1 MIRNLRKKF
10 IIVAM
15 SSTLVV
21 LVAIMTGLNGLN
33 YYRMLK
39 QADEMT
45 EMIANNNGSFK
56 SEPPQKPEDNE
67 DSNQAQD
74 NSYQNNKDLE
84 KAGTNGVSEDKAP
97 DNKFKPKGMSP
108 ETPYETRYFSVS
120 LDSDGNCESANLE
133 SIAAISEDEAISYAK
148 KTYSGK
154 TTGFINIYRY
164 RVTKTD
170 DGNLIVFID
179 CRKNI
184 SDFKNT
190 LLISVS
196 VSFLGFLAVFILVLL
211 FSKIVFKPVA
221 ESYEKQKQFITDAGH
236 EIKTPL
242 TIIDANT
249 EVLEME
255 TGENQWTKS
264 IRNQVKRLTVLT
276 GQLITLAKLDEHDS
290 KLESN
295 KFCISQDMEEAV
307 ASFEILAKKK
317 SKKMNPRIQEN
328 VYMTGDERA
337 IQQLIGI
344 LLDNAIKYSTEGSI
358 INISLL
364 NKGKRVF
371 INVHNDVENIDIGNQ
386 DILFERF
393 YRADSSRNS
402 KTGGTGIGLSVAK
415 AIVTSHKGKITAE
428 SKDGK
433 SLDIDVVL

>member
-1 MIRNLRKKF
+1 MIRSLRKKF

-15 SSTLVV
+15 SSTMAV
-21 LVAIMTGLNGLN
+21 LVTIMAGLNGLN
-33 YYRMLK
+33 YNRMLK

-45 EMIANNNGSFK
+45 KIITNNNGSLKTEPLQRSKENNDNAKLSQNTTDSEK
-56 SEPPQKPEDNE
+56 SGINSGADYKAHDNR
-67 DSNQAQD
+67 
-74 NSYQNNKDLE
+74 
-84 KAGTNGVSEDKAP
+84 
-97 DNKFKPKGMSP
+97 FKPGEMSP

-120 LDSDGNCESANLE
+120 LDFDGNYESANLE
-133 SIAAISEDEAISYAK
+133 SIAAISKDEAISYAQK
-148 KTYSGK
+148 IYTGK
-154 TTGFINIYRY
+154 SKGFVGIYRY
-164 RVTKTD
+164 RIKKTD
-170 DGNLIVFID
+170 NGNLVVFID

-184 SDFKNT
+184 SNFKNT

-221 ESYEKQKQFITDAGH
+221 ESYEKQKMFITDAGH

-264 IRNQVKRLTVLT
+264 IKNQVKRLTILT

-290 KLESN
+290 KLENN

-307 ASFEILAKKK
+307 DSFEILAERKNKKINR
-317 SKKMNPRIQEN
+317 SIQED
-328 VYMTGDERA
+328 VCITGDERA

-344 LLDNAIKYSTEGSI
+344 LLDNAIKYSPEESI
-358 INISLL
+358 INISLS
-364 NKGKRVF
+364 NKGKKVF
-371 INVHNDVENIDIGNQ
+371 VNVHNEVENIEKGNQ

-415 AIVTSHKGKITAE
+415 AIVISHKGKITAE

-433 SLDIDVVL
+433 SLDIEVVL